1 MGKNELLGDIKKV
14 YWISKIELS
23 KHREENNI
31 RDCFVDQTQI
41 FYYLN
46 NVEDFNDFLE
56 IYTLLPC

>member
-1 MGKNELLGDIKKV
+1 MGKNELLIDIKKV

-31 RDCFVDQTQI
+31 RDCFVDQTVI

-56 IYTLLPC
+56 IYTLWPC